1 MKQKISVRDTL
12 SKVFFHQTSASWQID
27 SKVLLGNVSD
37 VEKSEVRDMSGEGSF
52 FFFIEHLI
60 YAKQF

>member
-52 FFFIEHLI
+52 FFF
-60 YAKQF
+60 Y